1 MEVQVLPPP
10 YFYILTSKL
19 WKNFLQLLSNSLKNQ
34 VTIEVQPTE
43 MDLKAFQHNRH
54 LV

>member
-19 WKNFLQLLSNSLKNQ
+19 WKNFLQLLSNSLKN
-34 VTIEVQPTE
+34 EVQPTE